1 MTDLSSEIARESAV
15 TFHSARRAPFTHDG
29 EGGAY
34 HVVDNVRDP
43 RPVLSV
49 IRMIC
54 VSVVS
59 VIRAIRVPWVSVIR
73 AIRVPCQLRDPRPE
87 NPRCTLQWWPA
98 VVTNA

>member
-1 MTDLSSEIARESAV
+1 MV
-15 TFHSARRAPFTHDG
+15 RA
-29 EGGAY
+29 AY
-34 HVVDNVRDP
+34 HVVDNARDP
-43 RPVLSV
+43 RDPRLVLSV
-49 IRMIC
+49 IRMIY